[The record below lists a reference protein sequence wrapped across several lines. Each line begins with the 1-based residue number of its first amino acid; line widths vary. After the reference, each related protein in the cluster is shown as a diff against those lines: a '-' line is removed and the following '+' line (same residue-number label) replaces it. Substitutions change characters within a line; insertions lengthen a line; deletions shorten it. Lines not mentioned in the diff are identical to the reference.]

1 MTYMYLFLPFG
12 LHFYIILW
20 IIQKPKEVMRMRR
33 RTGCYST
40 QHVRNPF
47 GFCLKGYCERKKTL
61 NLEKTTSSVRSVFLL
76 IYDWSDKGFKD
87 TVDEKALPFFLRGS
101 LIIML
106 QFLSGSLEHMYS
118 LFEPYQIQINLF
130 QLFCWWLVIY
140 GLGSRVLV
148 FSSLYSSWW
157 QVFSQ

>member
-33 RTGCYST
+33 RTGDYST
-40 QHVRNPF
+40 QHVCNPF
-47 GFCLKGYCERKKTL
+47 GFCLRVIVSKKNL
-61 NLEKTTSSVRSVFLL
+61 NLKKTTSSVRSVFLL

-87 TVDEKALPFFLRGS
+87 TVDNKALPFLHRGS

-106 QFLSGSLEHMYS
+106 QFLSGSLEHMSTVS
-118 LFEPYQIQINLF
+118 LSHIKYRLIF
-130 QLFCWWLVIY
+130 
-140 GLGSRVLV
+140 
-148 FSSLYSSWW
+148 FSCSVNGW
-157 QVFSQ
+157 